1 MEVGNM
7 SGGNDYYYHEPSK
20 GQRWIAFNPPA
31 PRDFTADLQAEIT
44 RRKLLLDVTYDVGMQ
59 VYMFATV
66 DAGGIIMEAILS
78 MSASRVAAKG
88 AKEAIAEAE
97 MKVTA
102 GMTEEAAEEWISAG
116 RRYYMALAEE
126 TVEETAARIAR
137 ITGVHAPNG
146 QNHHLLTNKVMRA
159 LDKHRTL
166 RGVFKR
172 DDKRFQYLAKDAEAH
187 KGYDEWHREIDD
199 EVVRWISADENK
211 TATPTQF
218 IRYLHDFYQKPMQNR
233 RIPNVNLLNIEL

>member
-1 MEVGNM
+1 
-7 SGGNDYYYHEPSK
+7 
-20 GQRWIAFNPPA
+20 
-31 PRDFTADLQAEIT
+31 LQAEIR

-66 DAGGIIMEAILS
+66 DAGGMIMEAALRV
-78 MSASRVAAKG
+78 SASKVAAEG
-88 AKEAIAEAE
+88 AEAAITE
-97 MKVTA
+97 ARVKVTA
-102 GMTEEAAEEWISAG
+102 GMTEEAAEEWVSAG
-116 RRYYMALAEE
+116 RRYYSELAEE

-199 EVVRWISADENK
+199 EVVNWIKDRNNAE
-211 TATPTQF
+211 ATPKEF
-218 IRYLHDFYQKPMQNR
+218 IRYLHDYYQAPRQSR
-233 RIPNVNLLNIEL
+233 RIPNVNLLNIEP